1 MVKICTRHHFKPF
14 DRCCGLHLTLTGKG
28 GSFLYSLIQNVFEPL
43 DSDPDRKTSW
53 NIHFAPPV
61 SNLSSGVPADLCP
74 QREDRRWL
82 FSTRSLCL
90 SFCLTEFPSPGS
102 SPLLGPKFSVSFL
115 LQPHFRTLHMVSP
128 GQSFLTGCF
137 SNPSTFCHLFPFDV
151 SFPE

>member
-1 MVKICTRHHFKPF
+1 MKICTRRHFKPF
-14 DRCCGLHLTLTGKG
+14 DRGCGLHLTLTGKV
-28 GSFLYSLIQNVFEPL
+28 GSFLYSLIQNIFEPL

-53 NIHFAPPV
+53 NIPHFAPPV

-74 QREDRRWL
+74 QREDRCWL

-90 SFCLTEFPSPGS
+90 SCLTEFPSPGS

-115 LQPHFRTLHMVSP
+115 LQPHLRTLHMVSP
-128 GQSFLTGCF
+128 SQSFPTGCF
-137 SNPSTFCHLFPFDV
+137 SNPSTFCHLFPFDM

>member
-1 MVKICTRHHFKPF
+1 MKICTRHHFKPF

-102 SPLLGPKFSVSFL
+102 ILSSLGAQVFSLFSSPTTFQDTTHGLSRPELSHRVFLKSIHLL
-115 LQPHFRTLHMVSP
+115 
-128 GQSFLTGCF
+128 
-137 SNPSTFCHLFPFDV
+137 PSIPF
-151 SFPE
+151 